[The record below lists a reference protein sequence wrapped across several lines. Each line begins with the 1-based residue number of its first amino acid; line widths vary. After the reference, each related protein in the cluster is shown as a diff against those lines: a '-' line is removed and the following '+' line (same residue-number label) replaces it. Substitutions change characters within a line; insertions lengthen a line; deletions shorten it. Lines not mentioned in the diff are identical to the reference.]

1 MDIED
6 DSDTNDIFQKNQV
19 PSMDLM
25 YQKAPVMFNRPPPKL
40 FAPNA
45 MQSGPS
51 DFNESNDTNDR
62 GTYSMH
68 KINCISGPV
77 IGSNICLK
85 YNLYR
90 IRSNESRP
98 R

>member
-19 PSMDLM
+19 PHMDLM

-45 MQSGPS
+45 MPSSSS
-51 DFNESNDTNDR
+51 DFNECNDGNDR
-62 GTYSMH
+62 GEYSIH
-68 KINCISGPV
+68 
-77 IGSNICLK
+77 
-85 YNLYR
+85 
-90 IRSNESRP
+90 
-98 R
+98 